1 MALVRVEK
9 DKFNLRSKLNELDYG
24 HVPYEKMPPGTV
36 IQHVYIT
43 ATGNLTTT
51 NSSWTDLSWSVSIA
65 PRFSSSLMLIE
76 LSALGQQPNTA
87 TGVSCVTIYRNNVTN
102 LGDTSSSNMGL
113 SCVGDFSSSG
123 GVFVTTPQTFF
134 VYDNPQTTSKTS
146 YNLWGRR
153 QSTGSGT
160 AYCTHNSVTR
170 TLSVKEIRQ

>member
-1 MALVRVEK
+1 MVVRVSK
-9 DKFNLRSKLNELDYG
+9 PAFNVREKLNVIDG
-24 HVPYEKMPPGTV
+24 IVSPSRMPKGSV

-51 NSSWTDLSWSVSIA
+51 NGSWTDLTWSVSIT
-65 PRFSSSLMLIE
+65 PHLSNSLMLIE

-87 TGVSCVTIYRNNVTN
+87 TGVSCVTIYRNNTTN
-102 LGDTSSSNMGL
+102 LGDTSSSDMGL
-113 SCVGDFSSSG
+113 SCVGEFASTG
-123 GVFVTTPQTFF
+123 GVYVTTPQTFF
-134 VYDNPQTTSKTS
+134 VYDNPQTTSETS

-153 QSTGSGT
+153 QATGAGT